1 MVDSCWEDNQIAFD
15 HPDPHPAVILG
26 SNIEKT
32 LAVQDISYF
41 LILVYVLV
49 EEDFHFVFVE
59 ITEGTRGYC
68 ALIAILIATLSGKSV
83 HIINGAEMASQH
95 TDLVERGFGNDD
107 SRVVV
112 LALVLL

>member
-68 ALIAILIATLSGKSV
+68 ALIAILIAT
-83 HIINGAEMASQH
+83 INGAEMASQH